1 MAGMLLL
8 LAYGLLILGG
18 IMVLIAAFRVG
29 ILWGLAVLFLPGIVH
44 LIFVI
49 MYWREAKS
57 GVLVQLAAIPVV
69 ILAVVMGH

>member
-1 MAGMLLL
+1 MSGLLMMLAWVL
-8 LAYGLLILGG
+8 LAVGG

-49 MYWREAKS
+49 VHWKEAKNGILLQLC
-57 GVLVQLAAIPVV
+57 GVAVM
-69 ILAVVMGH
+69 ILAKVVHD